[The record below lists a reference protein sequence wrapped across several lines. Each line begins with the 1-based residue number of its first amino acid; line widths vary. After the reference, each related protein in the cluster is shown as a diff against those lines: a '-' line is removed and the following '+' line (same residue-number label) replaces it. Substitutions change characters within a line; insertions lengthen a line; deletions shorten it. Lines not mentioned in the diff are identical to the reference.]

1 MFVYNFKINKK
12 KFVNI
17 FTLVIILLTAI
28 LLLLSF
34 FKIFKTDEDTKETH
48 TTNVINV
55 ESKDFTNFLKD
66 CHSNIDKYVG
76 TKISMVGYVYR
87 MPDFNEDEFVL
98 ARTMLMNSNNKAV
111 IVGML
116 CKTSDAKNYKDT
128 TWVLCTGIIE
138 KGDYH
143 GDMPILN
150 VSEISNTEIPLDDFV
165 YSPQD

>member
-17 FTLVIILLTAI
+17 FTIIIVILTAI
-28 LLLLSF
+28 LLILSF
-34 FKIFKTDEDTKETH
+34 FKIFKPKENTKEAH
-48 TTNVINV
+48 TNIIKV

-76 TKISMVGYVYR
+76 TNITMVGYVYR
-87 MPDFNEDEFVL
+87 MPDFTDNQFVL

-116 CKTSDAKNYKDT
+116 CESPEAKNFKDS
-128 TWVLCTGIIE
+128 TWVLCSGIIE
-138 KGDYH
+138 KCDYH
-143 GDMPILN
+143 GEMPILK

>member
-1 MFVYNFKINKK
+1 MFVYNLKINKK
-12 KFVNI
+12 KIVNI
-17 FTLVIILLTAI
+17 FTIVIICLTI
-28 LLLLSF
+28 LLLSLSF
-34 FKIFKTDEDTKETH
+34 FKIFKPSEETKETH
-48 TTNVINV
+48 TNVINV

-66 CHSNIDKYVG
+66 WHANIDKYVG
-76 TKISMVGYVYR
+76 TQISIVGYVYR
-87 MPDFNEDEFVL
+87 MPDFSDDEFVL

-116 CKTSDAKNYKDT
+116 CKSPDAKKFKDS
-128 TWVLCTGIIE
+128 TWVSCSGTIE